1 MDVDGHKLA
10 VELQKQSQW
19 MVDDNPR
26 FESEVEEF
34 DFKQVIER
42 ILGKEDWT
50 DKLASGLG
58 KLRSL
63 IRRPQHDTPLPE
75 DLRQLIPD
83 MKEVEMAYVEMTQ
96 GYKDFIK
103 MVWEAQHQRQWRE

>member
-1 MDVDGHKLA
+1 M
-10 VELQKQSQW
+10 VE
-19 MVDDNPR
+19 DNPPL
-26 FESEVEEF
+26 EPEVEEF
-34 DFKQVIER
+34 EFKQVIER
-42 ILGKEDWT
+42 ILGREDWT
-50 DKLASGLG
+50 DKLVSGFG

-63 IRRPQHDTPLPE
+63 IHRPQHDTPLPE

-83 MKEVEMAYVEMTQ
+83 MNEVEKAYVETTQ